1 MRLLIYIDIFF
12 FTLTALLTGY
22 DLFFTLASF
31 LKRKRRKTQ
40 YIQFQ
45 TFAVIFAAYKEDAV
59 ILESAKS
66 FIKQDYPKDKYR
78 VIVVSDH
85 MLPETNKALAELPIE
100 LLTPDFDHSMKHKS
114 VTYALEYIGDSADKV
129 VIMDADNM
137 TDTDFLTRI
146 NTITQD
152 SIVLQVH
159 RTLKNE
165 NTSIA
170 IWDGLSEEINN
181 TIFRKGRVN
190 VGISSSLIGSGMVF
204 DLGWLKTHMRKCETF
219 AEDKELEI
227 FLAAQNIFVDYA
239 DNIYVYD
246 EKTSRQEV
254 MARQR
259 SRWFHAQLVAFGLI
273 LKHFNKHS
281 LNRNYMDKLFQWI
294 PFPRILKILIP
305 VFFMLIWSIQDI
317 HLAYK
322 WLALITGGALTYW
335 LAIPRKMHTRKLY
348 RNLSKLPFLFFIL
361 TKGYIASF
369 IRIKNKDTSF
379 QNTPHDITTKKEES
393 HD

>member
-1 MRLLIYIDIFF
+1 MLICIDLFF
-12 FTLTALLTGY
+12 FTLTALFIGY

-31 LKRKRRKTQ
+31 WGRTRGESK
-40 YIQFQ
+40 YIRFQ

-59 ILESAKS
+59 ILESVKS
-66 FIKQDYPKDKYR
+66 FIRQDYPKDKYR

-85 MLPETNKALAELPIE
+85 MRPETNRALAELPIE
-100 LLTPDFDHSMKHKS
+100 LLTPDFEHSMKHKS
-114 VTYALEYIGDSADKV
+114 VSYALEYIGDGADKV
-129 VIMDADNM
+129 VIMDADNI
-137 TDTDFLTRI
+137 TETDFLTRI
-146 NTITQD
+146 NKVTQD
-152 SIVLQVH
+152 NIVLQAH

-165 NTSIA
+165 NTPIA
-170 IWDGLSEEINN
+170 IWDGLAEEINN

-204 DLGWLKTHMRKCETF
+204 DLGWFKAHMRKCETF

-227 FLAAQNIFVDYA
+227 LLASQNIFVDYA

-246 EKTSRQEV
+246 EKTSRKEV
-254 MARQR
+254 MTRQR
-259 SRWFHAQLVAFGLI
+259 SRWFHAQVIAFGLI

-281 LNRNYMDKLFQWI
+281 LNRNYVDKILQWV

-305 VFFMLIWSIQDI
+305 VIFTLIWSIQDI

-322 WLALITGGALTYW
+322 WLALIAGGVLTYG

-348 RNLSKLPFLFFIL
+348 MSLSKLPLLFSIL
-361 TKGYIASF
+361 TKGYIASL

-379 QNTPHDITTKKEES
+379 QSTPHDITIKKEEES